1 MADEKNLSEKAEK
14 VKKDYASDAAV
25 KQPEDGK
32 NAVNNEEAQTKKI
45 DTKQAK
51 IDELSQK
58 LDDTED
64 KYLRAEAEI
73 VNMQNR
79 YKKEQERL
87 LKYQGQ
93 EIAKA
98 ILPAVDN
105 LKRALEIEVDD
116 ESSKQLKKGVEMVA
130 NDIQNA
136 LSNNNVVK
144 MNSLNE
150 KFDPN
155 FHQAVKTVPVQK
167 GQKADTVVEVYQ
179 EGYMLKD
186 RVLRPAMVVVAQ

>member
-1 MADEKNLSEKAEK
+1 MATK
-14 VKKDYASDAAV
+14 
-25 KQPEDGK
+25 
-32 NAVNNEEAQTKKI
+32 AVNNEEAQTKKI

-58 LDDTED
+58 LDETED

-87 LKYQGQ
+87 LRYQGQ

-116 ESSKQLKKGVEMVA
+116 KSSKQLKKGVEMVA